1 MEIND
6 TDLDYLHFEK
16 DLDEA
21 SNKSDEDFGL

>member
-21 SNKSDEDFGL
+21 SNKSDEGFGL